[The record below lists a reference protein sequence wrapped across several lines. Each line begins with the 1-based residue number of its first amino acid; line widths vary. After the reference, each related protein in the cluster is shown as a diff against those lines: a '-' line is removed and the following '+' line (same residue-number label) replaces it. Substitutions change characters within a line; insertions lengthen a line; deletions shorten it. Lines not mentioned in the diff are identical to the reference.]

1 MAALERITMA
11 RKTKAEADQTR
22 QQILDAAL
30 DVFSIK
36 GYSHATFVDI
46 AEAIGLSK
54 GAVYWHFKT
63 KEELLIALLEYGES
77 MRPEAFDL
85 AKITTLEDL
94 RSMLYNGLKK
104 GILVNKR
111 EQQFEYFCAFQV
123 EWSSDIVA
131 EARLKMMQMRSE
143 HLHHFQSVFDHL
155 HRAGV
160 LPKHIDPARVVEHL
174 VAAFTGGLTMALMG
188 HITFERFLE
197 MLDENFNMLMNF
209 KMNGMTPENTN
220 ISNKGVE

>member
-1 MAALERITMA
+1 MA
-11 RKTKAEADQTR
+11 RKTKEEADQTR

-36 GYSHATFVDI
+36 GYSRSTFVDI

-77 MRPEAFDL
+77 MHPEAFDL
-85 AKITTLEDL
+85 AEITTVDDL
-94 RSMLYNGLKK
+94 RFILKNGLEK
-104 GILVNKR
+104 GLLVNKR

-123 EWSSDIVA
+123 EWSSEIVPK
-131 EARLKMMQMRSE
+131 AREKMMRIRSE
-143 HLHHFQSVFDHL
+143 HLSEFQSAFNHL
-155 HRAGV
+155 HQRGV

-188 HITFERFLE
+188 NITFERFIG
-197 MLDENFNMLMNF
+197 MLDENFNLLMSNTTD
-209 KMNGMTPENTN
+209 GTTPAATDGRNQ
-220 ISNKGVE
+220 GVE